1 MGRRE
6 TMTFAT
12 VNVLQAI
19 AKGYRYGF
27 DIMDATGLPSGTV
40 YPILGRL
47 DEGGLARSR
56 WEDQQIAHG
65 KKRPPRRYYEITVR
79 GTAKLEQELQRM
91 RALADLSSPDV
102 AARDADADAVE
113 AQG

>member
-12 VNVLQAI
+12 LSVLQAI
-19 AKGYRYGF
+19 ARGYRYGF
-27 DIMDATGLPSGTV
+27 DIMDATDLPSGTV

-47 DEGGLARSR
+47 DEGGLVRSR

-65 KKRPPRRYYEITVR
+65 EKRPPRRYYEVTVR
-79 GTAKLEQELQRM
+79 GKERLEGELQRM
-91 RALADLSSPDV
+91 RALADLAAPD
-102 AARDADADAVE
+102 AADTDALE
-113 AQG
+113 AEA

>member
-1 MGRRE
+1 MSRRE

-12 VNVLQAI
+12 LNVLQAI

-47 DEGGLARSR
+47 DDNGLARSR
-56 WEDQQIAHG
+56 WEDQHIAQG
-65 KKRPPRRYYEITVR
+65 RKRPPRRYYEV
-79 GTAKLEQELQRM
+79 TATGKKKLESELQRI
-91 RALADLSSPDV
+91 RALADLSPADTGH
-102 AARDADADAVE
+102 AAAAKAE
-113 AQG
+113 G

>member
-12 VNVLQAI
+12 LSVLQAI
-19 AKGYRYGF
+19 ARGYRYGF
-27 DIMDATGLPSGTV
+27 DIMDATDLPSGTV

-47 DEGGLARSR
+47 DENGLARSR

-65 KKRPPRRYYEITVR
+65 EKRPPRRYYEVTVR
-79 GTAKLEQELQRM
+79 GKEKLERELQRV
-91 RALADLSSPDV
+91 RTLADPSAV
-102 AARDADADAVE
+102 DAVDAE
-113 AQG
+113 TAKARG